1 MAIQMQSWECYYSSK
16 LCPLM
21 RMQHLRLSSRPLP
34 LPGWA
39 QSADLK
45 QTCPIKDTHMRSNLT
60 ASDETTGTNTT
71 QNSFLMSS
79 PAVCLCVA
87 FSDRLVCLRCLWRV
101 REKYQQLI
109 KSRPCSSRSH
119 LLCRLNMA
127 MREREGERGARE
139 SISTGVNCA
148 ISPCVLIE
156 DETDHD
162 SNVRQGTPA
171 FKEH

>member
-16 LCPLM
+16 LCPLT

-45 QTCPIKDTHMRSNLT
+45 QTCPIKDTHALQPHCFWRDNRDKYDTEL
-60 ASDETTGTNTT
+60 
-71 QNSFLMSS
+71 FLMSS

-127 MREREGERGARE
+127 MRERERGRERSKGKHIYW
-139 SISTGVNCA
+139 S
-148 ISPCVLIE
+148 
-156 DETDHD
+156 
-162 SNVRQGTPA
+162 
-171 FKEH
+171 

>member
-1 MAIQMQSWECYYSSK
+1 
-16 LCPLM
+16 
-21 RMQHLRLSSRPLP
+21 MQHLRLSSQPLP

-45 QTCPIKDTHMRSNLT
+45 QTCPIKDTHTLQPHCFWRDNRDKYDTELIFNVICGGVFMCRFFWQVGL
-60 ASDETTGTNTT
+60 
-71 QNSFLMSS
+71 S
-79 PAVCLCVA
+79 PL
-87 FSDRLVCLRCLWRV
+87 LVERESE

-127 MREREGERGARE
+127 TIERERDRERNGARERGARE
-139 SISTGVNCA
+139 SNSIGVNCA
-148 ISPCVLIE
+148 ISPFVQIE
-156 DETDHD
+156 NETGHD
-162 SNVRQGTPA
+162 SNVHQGTPA